1 MVKLVREKLKEM
13 GIGPIKRWF
22 YSSGIP
28 RLERWK
34 N

>member
-13 GIGPIKRWF
+13 GYGPIKRWF
-22 YSSGIP
+22 YSANIP